1 MNAMELKQA
10 EILANRS
17 IIRVSSQ
24 VDDLYKFKEQ
34 AKKYNWQLF
43 IDDVEYKQ

>member
-10 EILANRS
+10 EIISNRAT
-17 IIRVSSQ
+17 IRVSSA
-24 VDDLYKFKEQ
+24 VDDLDRFKEQ

-43 IDDVEYKQ
+43 IDDVEWKE